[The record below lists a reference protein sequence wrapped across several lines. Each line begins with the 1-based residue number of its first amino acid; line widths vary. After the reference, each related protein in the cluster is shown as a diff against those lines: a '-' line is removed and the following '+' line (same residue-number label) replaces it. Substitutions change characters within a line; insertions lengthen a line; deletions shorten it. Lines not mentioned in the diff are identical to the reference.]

1 MRTTILIF
9 ALTISTIKIVVAQG
23 NRSITITNSS
33 WTPSV
38 GTTPVL
44 IAGND
49 YTNSTLTSSV
59 NQSSLNVNSNGR
71 YTISVN
77 KTDIDWNAGLSLWVR
92 RTSDGTSSSSSIS
105 PNVSF
110 IRLSNLNQVLFSGN
124 KDRSNVPL
132 HFEIRGLSVLLPA
145 IQYSTTIVFTISN

>member
-49 YTNSTLTSSV
+49 
-59 NQSSLNVNSNGR
+59 
-71 YTISVN
+71 
-77 KTDIDWNAGLSLWVR
+77 
-92 RTSDGTSSSSSIS
+92 
-105 PNVSF
+105 
-110 IRLSNLNQVLFSGN
+110 
-124 KDRSNVPL
+124 
-132 HFEIRGLSVLLPA
+132 
-145 IQYSTTIVFTISN
+145 